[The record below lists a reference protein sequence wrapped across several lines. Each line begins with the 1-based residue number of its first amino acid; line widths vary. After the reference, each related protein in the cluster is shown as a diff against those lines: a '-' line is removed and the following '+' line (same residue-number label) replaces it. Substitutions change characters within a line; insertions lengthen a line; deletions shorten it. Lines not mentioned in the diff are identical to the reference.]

1 MQMILFVV
9 TFRVLQMIGL
19 CDNFIQLLIT
29 ILCKKYHKNA
39 ENVSP

>member
-1 MQMILFVV
+1 MHMILFVV

-29 ILCKKYHKNA
+29 ILYEKYYKTT